1 MVQLDKILPVTHV
14 KKHLLDIVKN
24 MSDDP
29 STITITKN
37 GKPVSI
43 LMPPDR
49 YDSLMEL
56 IEILADSEIMTSLA
70 TSADDFNN
78 NRVYEDSDIWQ
89 A

>member
-24 MSDDP
+24 MSDDQ

-43 LMPPDR
+43 MMPPDR

-56 IEILADSEIMTSLA
+56 IEILADSEIMASL
-70 TSADDFNN
+70 SASEADFKH
-78 NRVYEDSDIWQ
+78 NRVYEDTDIWK

>member
-43 LMPPDR
+43 MMPPDR

-70 TSADDFNN
+70 TSADDFKH

-89 A
+89 E

>member
-14 KKHLLDIVKN
+14 KKHLLDIVKS

-43 LMPPDR
+43 MMTPDR
-49 YDSLMEL
+49 YDSLMET
-56 IEILADSEIMTSLA
+56 IEILADPEIIKVLA
-70 TSADDFNN
+70 LSANDFKNR
-78 NRVYEDSDIWQ
+78 RVYEDSDVWQ
-89 A
+89 G

>member
-1 MVQLDKILPVTHV
+1 
-14 KKHLLDIVKN
+14 

-43 LMPPDR
+43 MMPPDR

-56 IEILADSEIMTSLA
+56 IEILADPEIMNSLA
-70 TSADDFNN
+70 QSADDFKNY
-78 NRVYEDSDIWQ
+78 RVYEDPDVWQ
-89 A
+89 K